1 MDFSPGVYTREFDD
15 SYYNASGGSIIA
27 GFLGTA
33 HKGPEDT
40 PTLLQAPSEYVATF
54 GQPTTQGGY
63 AAMNFLRRN
72 GWLYYVRVADSNSAE
87 STVTVTAAAANIF
100 TATAN
105 STGTWG
111 DDIDV
116 EVAEADSGTVSDCNI
131 YVYYDN
137 VLVERFTDV
146 SSFTELEALS
156 SDYVTFA
163 QVPAAVWPVT
173 WAADYTTYSL
183 TGGDSGTAAIAASDF
198 VGTAAVNPTTPATGL
213 HCFDNKDEYELDV
226 IACPGQYDPDIATAG
241 LALAGSTRQDCM
253 YFPDMPDSL
262 SVDDVI
268 DWHNGS
274 YGGGP
279 TSAWNT
285 SYGATFYPWL
295 TYYDEYTAADVYVA
309 PSAIAAAIMAYS
321 WSVRNP
327 YVSPAGVTR
336 GQHDWAKDMRFKP
349 TPSEIAKGYSRAGQ
363 NVNFFRYL
371 PNNIGIRLWCQKT
384 LQRTSTALDRINNRV
399 TLNLAQRRLRAAALE
414 YVHEPNDESTWSAIT
429 SRAKG
434 VLDPI
439 KGERGI
445 RDYRVICDETV
456 NTAAVIA
463 RNEMRAKIMVKP
475 MTTAEWLVFDWVL
488 VSQDAAL

>member
-1 MDFSPGVYTREFDD
+1 MDFSPGVITREFDD
-15 SYYNASGGSIIA
+15 SFYNASGGSIIA

-40 PTLLQAPSEYVATF
+40 PTLLSAPSEYVATF
-54 GQPTTQGGY
+54 GEPTTQGGY

-72 GWLYYVRVADSNSAE
+72 GWLYYVRVGDSNAAE
-87 STVTVTAAAANIF
+87 STVTITAAAANIF

-116 EVAEADSGTVSDCNI
+116 QVAAADSSVVTDCNI
-131 YVYYDN
+131 YVYFQN
-137 VLVERFTDV
+137 VLVERLTDV
-146 SSFTELEALS
+146 GSFTELEALA

-163 QVPAAVWPVT
+163 QVALAVWPVT
-173 WAADYTTYSL
+173 WASDYATYSL
-183 TGGDSGTAAIAASDF
+183 TGGDSGTAAIAD
-198 VGTAAVNPTTPATGL
+198 GDYTGITAVNPTTPATGL
-213 HCFDNKDEYELDV
+213 HCFDNKDEYELDL
-226 IACPGQYDPDIATAG
+226 IACPGYYAPAVATAG
-241 LALAGSTRQDCM
+241 LTLAGATRQDCL
-253 YFPDMPDSL
+253 YLPDMPDSL

-268 DWHNGS
+268 DWHNGV

-279 TSAWNT
+279 TTAWNT

-295 TYYDEYTAADVYVA
+295 TYYDEYTNADVYAA
-309 PSAIAAAIMAYS
+309 PSGIAAAIMAYS

-336 GQHDWAKDMRFKP
+336 GKHDWATGMRFR
-349 TPSEIAKGYSRAGQ
+349 PSEPEIAKGYSRAGQ

-384 LQRTSTALDRINNRV
+384 LQRTTTALDRINTRV

-414 YVHEPNDESTWSAIT
+414 YVHEPNDAATWSAIE
-429 SRAKG
+429 SRAKSI
-434 VLDPI
+434 LDPI
-439 KGERGI
+439 KGDRGI
-445 RDYRVICDETV
+445 RDYLVICDATV
-456 NTAAVIA
+456 NTPAVIS
-463 RNEMRAKIMVKP
+463 RNELRARIMVQP

-488 VSQDAAL
+488 VSQDATL